1 MATIKAVETLAEGDI
16 ATFKQAGRKIGQF
29 RRYTHEK
36 VTKVTPKLKTVT
48 VATEDKNGFKDTYTI
63 PVGTEMRV
71 HKNVNNT
78 EGE

>member
-16 ATFKQAGRKIGQF
+16 ATFKQDGRKLGQF

-36 VTKVTPKLKTVT
+36 ITKVTKVKDGIK
-48 VATEDKNGFKDTYTI
+48 VATEDKKGFTDAYVI
-63 PVGTEMRV
+63 PAGTEMRV